1 MDQRGVISTDFLLAT
16 LILIIII
23 SGIVG
28 FVDTGIDSAKSTEF
42 AKAKIVG
49 ENVARSIDMV
59 YGQGPGDQLNITLP
73 GDFNYKIE
81 IRNINGKAAVVVKYN
96 NKESISYLI
105 PNPNKIDNIDNVI
118 MNPNGTYNICNENGI
133 IKIGKV

>member
-28 FVDTGIDSAKSTEF
+28 FVGTGIDSAKSTEF